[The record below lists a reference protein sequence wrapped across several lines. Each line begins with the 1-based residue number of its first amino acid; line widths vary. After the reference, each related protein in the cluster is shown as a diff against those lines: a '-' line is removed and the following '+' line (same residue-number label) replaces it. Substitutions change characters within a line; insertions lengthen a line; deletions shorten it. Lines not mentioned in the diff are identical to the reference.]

1 MRIFR
6 ATRFLFATGLRVDA
20 MRLWRATVLAVTL
33 YVAAPLAAL
42 ALRDLT
48 DDLLAHRAA
57 PALAAAVLAS
67 VALTAQIMLGHF
79 CHLDLVRVEEVQQM
93 RLRGLDGSFARERLR
108 SGGRTQRSWCWC
120 WSRVS

>member
-6 ATRFLFATGLRVDA
+6 AARFLFAMGLRVDA
-20 MRLWRATVLAVTL
+20 VRLLRATVLAVAL

-48 DDLLAHRAA
+48 DDVLAHRAA

-67 VALTAQIMLGHF
+67 VALVAQIMLGHF
-79 CHLDLVRVEEVQQM
+79 CHLDLVRVEEVQQL
-93 RLRGLDGSFARERLR
+93 RLGLHRFNGELHFGDAFPGLA
-108 SGGRTQRSWCWC
+108 QI
-120 WSRVS
+120 V